1 MSSSSSYPFLF
12 HGFVCVCHLFL
23 CAKAKIEELGNQ
35 LNWETRIFEDRR
47 RVMKFVCEVPTA
59 IDQRLF
65 ALAREIQQDME

>member
-1 MSSSSSYPFLF
+1 MLALQEMQSS
-12 HGFVCVCHLFL
+12 
-23 CAKAKIEELGNQ
+23 ATRDEAKIEELGNQ